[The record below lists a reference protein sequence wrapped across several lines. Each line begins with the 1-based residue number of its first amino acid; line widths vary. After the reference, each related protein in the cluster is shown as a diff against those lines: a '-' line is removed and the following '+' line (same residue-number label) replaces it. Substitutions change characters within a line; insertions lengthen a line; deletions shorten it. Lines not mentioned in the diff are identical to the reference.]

1 MKPSEKEVLDTL
13 RKTTLAY
20 LSESDYAEIEKAVE
34 QEGILNLT
42 GTASAIVKSAVQK
55 HGGGSHDQASH
66 GSWAGNGAGGGNDP
80 GGYKAEAKRDDAK
93 DEANSR
99 DAKTKEQVLSSNRSD
114 KKVSEIAT
122 RLSALSD
129 KMRTKTSNPYTKD
142 DNIKA
147 ADKVKAISEKLT
159 EAASADTS
167 SFRHFE
173 LTTQA
178 YASINK
184 LSSAIFSNAG
194 AGASFDSITMQASN
208 YLGKLDDD
216 LYYMNKAGVQ
226 KHGGGTM
233 SGDKTPGM
241 TPFSGVSK
249 ATSVKTGDMVSWN
262 SSGGSASGK
271 VVRVISSGKINVPDS
286 SFSIEGTE
294 DDPAALIQ
302 LYRDGKPTETKVGH
316 KVSTLK
322 KKLEVSKH
330 GSHDQSS
337 HGAWANGK
345 YNPDDSE
352 GEDALEPKNY
362 GKPTP
367 KLHSHDDDSEGE
379 FEELDADDPRWMD
392 DMDIMRPSRITPS
405 QRYTN

>member
-173 LTTQA
+173 LTQQA
-178 YASINK
+178 YDSIDK

-226 KHGGGTM
+226 KHGGG
-233 SGDKTPGM
+233 SHDQESHG
-241 TPFSGVSK
+241 
-249 ATSVKTGDMVSWN
+249 SWAGGAM
-262 SSGGSASGK
+262 GGSASGTGAPK
-271 VVRVISSGKINVPDS
+271 KIS
-286 SFSIEGTE
+286 
-294 DDPAALIQ
+294 Q
-302 LYRDGKPTETKVGH
+302 
-316 KVSTLK
+316 
-322 KKLEVSKH
+322 
-330 GSHDQSS
+330 
-337 HGAWANGK
+337 
-345 YNPDDSE
+345 
-352 GEDALEPKNY
+352 
-362 GKPTP
+362 
-367 KLHSHDDDSEGE
+367 
-379 FEELDADDPRWMD
+379 D
-392 DMDIMRPSRITPS
+392 DMDGSSKEGSVATTPRILDKLFGKGEKVEGDEYERKVTEAWTFEMKNQSTGESFKAQVYDWMRYDDMGLTSEQGQKLAPMG
-405 QRYTN
+405 RYENGTFSIATSSKSNADAVKDYIASYGE

>member
-20 LSESDYAEIEKAVE
+20 LSESDYAQIEKAVE

-167 SFRHFE
+167 SSRHFE
-173 LTTQA
+173 LTQQA
-178 YASINK
+178 YDSINK

-194 AGASFDSITMQASN
+194 AGKSFDSITMQASN

-216 LYYMNKAGVQ
+216 LYYMNKAV
-226 KHGGGTM
+226 
-233 SGDKTPGM
+233 
-241 TPFSGVSK
+241 
-249 ATSVKTGDMVSWN
+249 SVKTGDMVSWN
-262 SSGGSASGK
+262 SSGGTARGK

-302 LYRDGKPTETKVGH
+302 LYRDGKPTDTKVGH
-316 KVSTLK
+316 KMSTLK
-322 KKLEVSKH
+322 KK
-330 GSHDQSS
+330 
-337 HGAWANGK
+337 
-345 YNPDDSE
+345 
-352 GEDALEPKNY
+352 
-362 GKPTP
+362 
-367 KLHSHDDDSEGE
+367 
-379 FEELDADDPRWMD
+379 
-392 DMDIMRPSRITPS
+392 
-405 QRYTN
+405 

>member
-20 LSESDYAEIEKAVE
+20 LSESDYAQIEKAVE

-66 GSWAGNGAGGGNDP
+66 GSWAGNGAGGGNDS

-129 KMRTKTSNPYTKD
+129 KMRTKTSDPYTKD

-167 SFRHFE
+167 SSRHFE
-173 LTTQA
+173 LTQQA
-178 YASINK
+178 YDSINK

-226 KHGGGTM
+226 KHGGG
-233 SGDKTPGM
+233 SHDQASHCSWAGDG
-241 TPFSGVSK
+241 
-249 ATSVKTGDMVSWN
+249 A
-262 SSGGSASGK
+262 GGSASETGAPRKIGYNDLQGTSKQGSVTTTPSVLDKLFGK
-271 VVRVISSGKINVPDS
+271 GERV
-286 SFSIEGTE
+286 EGDEFERKVTE
-294 DDPAALIQ
+294 
-302 LYRDGKPTETKVGH
+302 
-316 KVSTLK
+316 
-322 KKLEVSKH
+322 
-330 GSHDQSS
+330 
-337 HGAWANGK
+337 AWAFEMTNPTTGK
-345 YNPDDSE
+345 
-352 GEDALEPKNY
+352 
-362 GKPTP
+362 
-367 KLHSHDDDSEGE
+367 
-379 FEELDADDPRWMD
+379 
-392 DMDIMRPSRITPS
+392 
-405 QRYTN
+405 

>member
-1 MKPSEKEVLDTL
+1 MKPSEKVVLDTL

-184 LSSAIFSNAG
+184 LSPAIFTNAG

-216 LYYMNKAGVQ
+216 LYYMNKAV
-226 KHGGGTM
+226 
-233 SGDKTPGM
+233 
-241 TPFSGVSK
+241 
-249 ATSVKTGDMVSWN
+249 SVKTGDMVSWN
-262 SSGGSASGK
+262 SSGGTARGK

-286 SFSIEGTE
+286 SFEIEGSE

-302 LYRDGKPTETKVGH
+302 LYRDGKPTDTKVGH

-322 KKLEVSKH
+322 K
-330 GSHDQSS
+330 
-337 HGAWANGK
+337 A
-345 YNPDDSE
+345 
-352 GEDALEPKNY
+352 
-362 GKPTP
+362 
-367 KLHSHDDDSEGE
+367 
-379 FEELDADDPRWMD
+379 
-392 DMDIMRPSRITPS
+392 
-405 QRYTN
+405 

>member
-1 MKPSEKEVLDTL
+1 MLK
-13 RKTTLAY
+13 
-20 LSESDYAEIEKAVE
+20 IEKAVE

-216 LYYMNKAGVQ
+216 LYYMNKAV
-226 KHGGGTM
+226 
-233 SGDKTPGM
+233 
-241 TPFSGVSK
+241 
-249 ATSVKTGDMVSWN
+249 SVKTGDMVSWN
-262 SSGGSASGK
+262 SSGGTARGK

-286 SFSIEGTE
+286 SFSIEGSE

-302 LYRDGKPTETKVGH
+302 LYRDGKPTDTKVGH
-316 KVSTLK
+316 KMSTLK
-322 KKLEVSKH
+322 KK
-330 GSHDQSS
+330 
-337 HGAWANGK
+337 
-345 YNPDDSE
+345 
-352 GEDALEPKNY
+352 
-362 GKPTP
+362 
-367 KLHSHDDDSEGE
+367 
-379 FEELDADDPRWMD
+379 
-392 DMDIMRPSRITPS
+392 
-405 QRYTN
+405 